1 MTLPPPP
8 DSYGSQPSNGG
19 GVPPW
24 GGQPPQGPG
33 GQPPY
38 PGAPQGQ
45 PYGQPYQGQPGAP
58 QQWGPQQQWA
68 GGPPPPPNK
77 GGKGKWIL
85 VGLAL
90 IAVIAVSVVATVLVL
105 RPDSG
110 GNGNG
115 TPTANG
121 DSEFASANDT
131 GPANIITEDPTCDA
145 WGRISNDYI
154 DITESVRWGDR
165 DPNIPASDWT
175 AEQRSVYETVGQALT
190 NAANR
195 TVNLEKQTPHRV
207 MRELYGQFI
216 AYSQAFVDMIP
227 NYKQESHPVAN
238 VVGATVSALSSICSA
253 IGYRVAQPLA
263 PLLSEPNAPSSIT
276 RAATGETPQRFL
288 VSSNSICPDWI
299 AATEQFGKDSSDWVA
314 IDANVPAT
322 AWTPEQKAIY
332 DDISTV
338 MTAHADNLEQMGRGS
353 GDGIFED
360 IALLAAQYTRAY
372 VIAIPKYKPADN
384 FISDAARY
392 LTSTVF
398 WACKASS

>member
-8 DSYGSQPSNGG
+8 DSYGSQPPNGG

-45 PYGQPYQGQPGAP
+45 PYGQPYQGQPGGP

-105 RPDSG
+105 RPDPG

-131 GPANIITEDPTCDA
+131 GPANVITEDPTCDA
-145 WGRISNDYI
+145 WGRISRDYA
-154 DITESVRWGDR
+154 TEAKSVKWGDR
-165 DPNIPASDWT
+165 DPKISASEWT
-175 AEQRSVYETVGQALT
+175 PEQRTVYETVGSALT
-190 NAANR
+190 RTAGSAASLR
-195 TVNLEKQTPHRV
+195 KQTPHRV

-216 AYSQAFVDMIP
+216 AYSQAFVEIIP
-227 NYKQESHPVAN
+227 TYDYDAHPLAN
-238 VVGATVSALSSICSA
+238 VTGATISSLNAVCSA
-253 IGYRVAQPLA
+253 IDYKSVQPVA
-263 PLLSEPNAPSSIT
+263 PLVPAAQQPSEIAPINAEP
-276 RAATGETPQRFL
+276 RQFL
-288 VSSNSICPDWI
+288 TEGNSICADWI
-299 AATEQFGKDSSDWVA
+299 SSTEQYDKSAAPWIAVDPN
-314 IDANVPAT
+314 IPAGN
-322 AWTPEQKAIY
+322 WTPEQKTAY
-332 DDISTV
+332 DDVASV
-338 MTAHADNLEQMGRGS
+338 MQNHADNMDRLGRQSRNPVLEDM
-353 GDGIFED
+353 
-360 IALLAAQYTRAY
+360 ATLAAQYMRAF
-372 VIAIPKYKPADN
+372 VLAIPQYTA
-384 FISDAARY
+384 SDSFLSNSAINLGSAIY
-392 LTSTVF
+392 
-398 WACKASS
+398 WACKAT

>member
-8 DSYGSQPSNGG
+8 DSYGSQPPNGG

-45 PYGQPYQGQPGAP
+45 PYGQPYQGQPGGP

-115 TPTANG
+115 TTTANG

-131 GPANIITEDPTCDA
+131 GPANVITEDPTCEA
-145 WGRISNDYI
+145 WGRISQDYAAVA
-154 DITESVRWGDR
+154 DSVKWSDR
-165 DPNIPASDWT
+165 DPKIAASQWT
-175 AEQRSVYETVGQALT
+175 SEQRAMYETVSRALT
-190 NAANR
+190 DAA
-195 TVNLEKQTPHRV
+195 TLTLNLEKQTPHRV
-207 MRELYGQFI
+207 MRELYGQFMV
-216 AYSQAFVDMIP
+216 YSRAFVDAVP
-227 NYKQESHPVAN
+227 TYESDDANLIN
-238 VVGATVSALSSICSA
+238 VVNPIFSGLSSMCSA
-253 IGYRVAQPLA
+253 IDYRVASQVA
-263 PLLSEPNAPSSIT
+263 PLVPEPEPP
-276 RAATGETPQRFL
+276 TGPIAGSAEDESVQFMDK
-288 VSSNSICPDWI
+288 SNSICADWTVLSDRFDRDVEPWI
-299 AATEQFGKDSSDWVA
+299 AIDPKIPASD
-314 IDANVPAT
+314 
-322 AWTPEQKAIY
+322 WTPEQKAVN
-332 DDISTV
+332 DAVAPV
-338 MTAHADNLEQMGRGS
+338 MTANADEMERLGRSSGNL
-353 GDGIFED
+353 IVED
-360 IALLAAQYTRAY
+360 IATLAAQYRRGFVA
-372 VIAIPKYKPADN
+372 ALPKYKPTDN
-384 FISDAARY
+384 Y
-392 LTSTVF
+392 LSEVAMYMASAVN
-398 WACKASS
+398 WACKAST